1 MSQSPISG
9 QRQMRAAWYERKGA
23 AREVLQVGRMPVPE
37 PGPGEVRVRVM
48 VSGIN
53 PSDTKGR
60 GGWRGQTDMPFPRII
75 PHQDGAG
82 VIDAVGAAV
91 PASRIGE
98 RVWVYE
104 AQRGR
109 AFGTAAEYVIVPGSN
124 AVRLPAGVSFVDAAC
139 LGVPA
144 MTAHRCLFAD
154 GPIAGKVILVTG
166 AAGGVGQYAVQL
178 AKWGG
183 AMVLGTVSSVEKAAQ
198 ARAIGVDHVINYR
211 EEDVAARVQ
220 TIAGA
225 GVDRI
230 VEVAFGANLP
240 LSLQVL
246 KTNGVIA
253 TYSSDADPTP
263 TIPFGQLLGKD
274 ITVRFV
280 LVYVM
285 GEAAHQ
291 AAISDI
297 TTALEVGRLHPV
309 AVQRF
314 NLDEIA
320 TAHEAVETGHT
331 AGKVLID
338 LGNEAAYSQVQSDK

>member
-1 MSQSPISG
+1 MSTTGSPG
-9 QRQMRAAWYERKGA
+9 LMRAAWYERKGA
-23 AREVLQVGRMPVPE
+23 ARDVLQVGELPIPE
-37 PGPGEVRVRVM
+37 PGPGEVRVKVA

-60 GGWRGQTDMPFPRII
+60 GTWRGQTEMLFPRII
-75 PHQDGAG
+75 PHQDGSG
-82 VIDAVGAAV
+82 VIDAVGADISV
-91 PASRIGE
+91 SRIGE
-98 RVWVYE
+98 RVWIYE

-109 AFGTAAEYVIVPGSN
+109 AFGTAAEYVVVPSSN
-124 AVRLPAGVSFVDAAC
+124 AVRLPQGVSFVDAAC

-154 GPIAGKVILVTG
+154 GPIARKTILVTG

-183 AMVLGTVSSVEKAAQ
+183 ATVIATVSSAEKAEQ
-198 ARAIGVDHVINYR
+198 VRAIGADHMINYR
-211 EEDVAARVQ
+211 DEDVVARVQ
-220 TIAGA
+220 ELTSGA

-240 LSLQVL
+240 VSLQVL

-263 TIPFGQLLGKD
+263 AIPFGQFLGKD
-274 ITVRFV
+274 LTVRFV

-291 AAISDI
+291 DAIRDI
-297 TTALEVGRLHPV
+297 TTALEAGLLHPV

-314 NLDEIA
+314 SLDAIA
-320 TAHEAVETGHT
+320 AAHEAVETGHT

-338 LGNEAAYSQVQSDK
+338 LHGGTVCE

>member
-1 MSQSPISG
+1 MSTTSP
-9 QRQMRAAWYERKGA
+9 QQMRAAWYERKGA
-23 AREVLQVGRMPVPE
+23 AREVLQVGTLPIPE
-37 PGPGEVRVRVM
+37 PGSGEVRVRIA

-60 GGWRGQTDMPFPRII
+60 GVRRGQTEMLYPRII
-75 PHQDGAG
+75 PHQDGSG
-82 VIDAVGAAV
+82 IIDAVGADV
-91 PASRIGE
+91 LESRLGE
-98 RVWVYE
+98 RVWIYE

-109 AFGTAAEYVIVPGSN
+109 AFGTGAEYVVVPSSN
-124 AVRLPAGVSFVDAAC
+124 AIRLPNGVSFVDGAC

-154 GPIAGKVILVTG
+154 GPITGKTILITG

-183 AMVLGTVSSVEKAAQ
+183 ATVIATVSSAEKAAQ
-198 ARAIGVDHVINYR
+198 ARAIGADYVINYR
-211 EEDVAARVQ
+211 EEDVVAKVQ
-220 TIAGA
+220 EITGSA

-240 LSLQVL
+240 ISLQVL

-263 TIPFGQLLGKD
+263 TIPFGQFLGKD

-291 AAISDI
+291 QAIKDI
-297 TTALEVGRLHPV
+297 TTALEAGLLHPV

-314 NLDEIA
+314 SLDAIVA
-320 TAHEAVETGHT
+320 AHEAVETGHT

-338 LGNEAAYSQVQSDK
+338 LGTLA

>member
-1 MSQSPISG
+1 MSTPDN
-9 QRQMRAAWYERKGA
+9 QRLMRAAWYERKGA
-23 AREVLQVGRMPVPE
+23 AHEVIQIGEISIPE
-37 PGPGEVRVRVM
+37 PGPGEVRVRVA

-60 GGWRGQTDMPFPRII
+60 TGWRGRTDMPFPRII

-82 VIDAVGAAV
+82 VIDAVGTEV
-91 PASRIGE
+91 PASRVGE
-98 RVWVYE
+98 RVWIYE

-109 AFGTAAEYVIVPGSN
+109 AFGTAAEYVVLPGNN
-124 AVRLPAGVSFVDAAC
+124 AVRLPESISFVDGAC

-154 GPIAGKVILVTG
+154 GPITGKTILVTG

-183 AMVLGTVSSVEKAAQ
+183 ATVIATVSSAEKGEQ
-198 ARAIGVDHVINYR
+198 ARAIGADHVINYR
-211 EEDVAARVQ
+211 AEDVMTRVQ
-220 TIAGA
+220 NLTGGA

-230 VEVAFGANLP
+230 VEVAFGANLSS
-240 LSLQVL
+240 SLQIL

-253 TYSSDADPTP
+253 TYSSDAEPTP
-263 TIPFGQLLGKD
+263 TIPFGQFLGKD
-274 ITVRFV
+274 LTVRFV

-285 GEAAHQ
+285 GDAAHQ
-291 AAISDI
+291 EAIRDI
-297 TTALEVGRLHPV
+297 TTALEAGLLHPV

-314 NLDEIA
+314 ILAEIA

-338 LGNEAAYSQVQSDK
+338 LDAAR

>member
-1 MSQSPISG
+1 MSTTDSQ
-9 QRQMRAAWYERKGA
+9 QLMRAVWYERKGA
-23 AREVLQVGRMPVPE
+23 AREVLQIGELPVPQ
-37 PGPGEVRVRVM
+37 PGPGEVRLRVM
-48 VSGIN
+48 ISGIN

-60 GGWRGQTDMPFPRII
+60 AGWRGQTAMPFPRII
-75 PHQDGAG
+75 PHQDGSG
-82 VIDAVGAAV
+82 VIDAVGAGV
-91 PASRIGE
+91 SESRLGE
-98 RVWVYE
+98 RVWLYE

-109 AFGTAAEYVIVPGSN
+109 AYGTAAEYVVVPSGN
-124 AVRLPAGVSFVDAAC
+124 AVRLPESVSFTDAAC

-154 GPIAGKVILVTG
+154 GPIAGKTVLVTG
-166 AAGGVGQYAVQL
+166 AVGGVGQYAVQL
-178 AKWGG
+178 AKWAG
-183 AMVLGTVSSVEKAAQ
+183 ATVLATVSSAEKAQQ
-198 ARAIGVDHVINYR
+198 ARAIGADNAIDYR
-211 EEDVAARVQ
+211 TEDVAARIQ
-220 TIAGA
+220 ELTAGA

-240 LSLQVL
+240 VSLQVL

-285 GEAAHQ
+285 GDAAHQ
-291 AAISDI
+291 DAIRDI
-297 TTALEVGRLHPV
+297 TAALEAGLLQPV
-309 AVQRF
+309 AVQRYSL
-314 NLDEIA
+314 NEIA
-320 TAHEAVETGHT
+320 VAHETVETGHT

-338 LGNEAAYSQVQSDK
+338 LGDAT

>member
-1 MSQSPISG
+1 MSTSDS
-9 QRQMRAAWYERKGA
+9 QRLMHAAWYERKGP
-23 AREVLQVGRMPVPE
+23 AREVLQVGQLAVPE
-37 PGPGEVRVRVM
+37 PGPGEVRVHVH
-48 VSGIN
+48 VSGVN

-60 GGWRGQTDMPFPRII
+60 GGWGGNTTMLYPRIV

-82 VIDAVGAAV
+82 VIDAVGADV
-91 PASRIGE
+91 PPSRVGE
-98 RVWVYE
+98 RVWLYE

-109 AFGTAAEYVIVPGSN
+109 PFGTAAEYVVVPSGN
-124 AVRLPAGVSFVDAAC
+124 AVCLPDHVSFTDGAC

-154 GPIAGKVILVTG
+154 GPVAGQVVLITG

-183 AMVLGTVSSVEKAAQ
+183 TTVIATVSSAEKAEL
-198 ARAIGVDHVINYR
+198 ARAIGADQIINYR
-211 EEDVAARVQ
+211 DEDVAARVQ
-220 TIAGA
+220 ALTGGA

-240 LSLQVL
+240 VSLQIL

-253 TYSSDADPTP
+253 TYSSDANPTP
-263 TIPFGQLLGKD
+263 TLPFGQLLGKD
-274 ITVRFV
+274 LTVRFV

-285 GEAAHQ
+285 GQAAHQ
-291 AAISDI
+291 AAITDI
-297 TTALEVGRLHPV
+297 TTALEAGLLHPV

-314 NLDEIA
+314 DLNEIA
-320 TAHEAVETGHT
+320 AAHEAVETGHT

-338 LGNEAAYSQVQSDK
+338 LGDNSI

>member
-1 MSQSPISG
+1 MTTSPHAG
-9 QRQMRAAWYERKGA
+9 PRLMRAAWYERKGP
-23 AREVLQVGRMPVPE
+23 AREVLQVGQLARPE
-37 PGPGEVRVRVM
+37 PGPGEVRVRVH

-60 GGWRGQTDMPFPRII
+60 GVWAGNTTMLFPRIV

-82 VIDAVGAAV
+82 AIDAVGTDV
-91 PASRIGE
+91 PPARVGE
-98 RVWVYE
+98 RVWLYE

-109 AFGTAAEYVIVPGSN
+109 PFGTAAEYVVVPSGN
-124 AVRLPAGVSFVDAAC
+124 AVRLPDGVSFADGAC

-154 GPIAGKVILVTG
+154 GPITGQMVMVTG

-183 AMVLGTVSSVEKAAQ
+183 ATAIATVSSAEKAEL
-198 ARAIGVDHVINYR
+198 ARAIGADQIINYR
-211 EEDVAARVQ
+211 DEDVAARVQ
-220 TIAGA
+220 AITGAA

-230 VEVAFGANLP
+230 VEVAFGANLGV
-240 LSLQVL
+240 SLQVL

-253 TYSSDADPTP
+253 TYSSDAEMTP
-263 TIPFGQLLGKD
+263 SIPFGQFLVKD

-285 GEAAHQ
+285 GQAAHQ
-291 AAISDI
+291 AAIQDI
-297 TTALEVGRLHPV
+297 TTALEAGLLHPV

-314 NLDEIA
+314 ALDDIA
-320 TAHEAVETGHT
+320 AAHEAVETGHT

-338 LGNEAAYSQVQSDK
+338 LDDDEA

>member
-1 MSQSPISG
+1 MQ
-9 QRQMRAAWYERKGA
+9 
-23 AREVLQVGRMPVPE
+23 
-37 PGPGEVRVRVM
+37 
-48 VSGIN
+48 
-53 PSDTKGR
+53 
-60 GGWRGQTDMPFPRII
+60 FPRII

-82 VIDAVGAAV
+82 VIDAAGAGV
-91 PASRIGE
+91 PGSRVGE
-98 RVWVYE
+98 RVWLYE

-109 AFGTAAEYVIVPGSN
+109 SFGTAAEYVVVPTGN
-124 AVRLPAGVSFVDAAC
+124 AVRLPEGVSFVDAAC

-154 GPIAGKVILVTG
+154 GPIEGTTILVTG

-183 AMVLGTVSSVEKAAQ
+183 ATVLATVSSAEKAAQ
-198 ARAIGVDHVINYR
+198 ARSIGADHVINYR
-211 EEDVAARVQ
+211 AEDVAARVQ
-220 TIAGA
+220 AITDGA

-240 LSLQVL
+240 VSLQIL

-253 TYSSDADPTP
+253 TYSSDASPTP
-263 TIPFGQLLGKD
+263 TIPFGQFLGKD
-274 ITVRFV
+274 ATVRFV

-291 AAISDI
+291 AAIKDI
-297 TTALEVGRLHPV
+297 TTALEAGLLHPV
-309 AVQRF
+309 ALQHF
-314 NLDEIA
+314 SLDEIA
-320 TAHEAVETGHT
+320 AAHEAVETGHT

-338 LGNEAAYSQVQSDK
+338 LGSDAT

>member
-1 MSQSPISG
+1 MSTLDSQ
-9 QRQMRAAWYERKGA
+9 QLMRAAWYERKGT
-23 AREVLQVGRMPVPE
+23 AREVLQIGQMALPE
-37 PGPGEVRVRVM
+37 LGPGQVRVRVA

-60 GGWRGQTDMPFPRII
+60 SGAGIGPKTMQFPRVI

-82 VIDAVGAAV
+82 VIDAVGAGV
-91 PASRIGE
+91 PESRVGE
-98 RVWVYE
+98 RVWLYE

-109 AFGTAAEYVIVPGSN
+109 AFGTAAEYVVVPSDN
-124 AVRLPAGVSFVDAAC
+124 AVRLPAGVSLVDAAC

-154 GPIAGKVILVTG
+154 GPIAGTTIVVTG
-166 AAGGVGQYAVQL
+166 AVGGVGQYAVQL

-183 AMVLGTVSSVEKAAQ
+183 ATVIATVSSAEKAAQ
-198 ARAIGVDHVINYR
+198 AHSIGADYVIDYRA
-211 EEDVAARVQ
+211 EDVVARVQ
-220 TIAGA
+220 AITDGA

-240 LSLQVL
+240 VSLQIL

-253 TYSSDADPTP
+253 TYSSDADPQP
-263 TIPFGQLLGKD
+263 TIPFGQFLGKD

-285 GEAAHQ
+285 GAAAHQ
-291 AAISDI
+291 AAIEDI
-297 TTALEVGRLHPV
+297 TTALEAGLLHPV

-314 NLDEIA
+314 ALDEIA
-320 TAHEAVETGHT
+320 AAHEAVETGHT
-331 AGKVLID
+331 AGKVLIN
-338 LGNEAAYSQVQSDK
+338 LGSDAR

>member
-1 MSQSPISG
+1 MSTANSQ
-9 QRQMRAAWYERKGA
+9 QLMRAAWYERKGA
-23 AREVLQVGRMPVPE
+23 AREVLQVGALPIPE
-37 PGPGEVRVRVM
+37 PGPGEVRVRVA

-60 GGWRGQTDMPFPRII
+60 TGWRGQTDMPYPRII

-82 VIDAVGAAV
+82 VIDAVGADV
-91 PASRIGE
+91 PASRVGE
-98 RVWVYE
+98 RVWLYE

-109 AFGTAAEYVIVPGSN
+109 AFGTAAEYVIVSSSN
-124 AVRLPAGVSFVDAAC
+124 AVRQPEGVSFVDAAC

-154 GPIAGKVILVTG
+154 GPIAGKTILVTG
-166 AAGGVGQYAVQL
+166 AAGGVGQYAVQI

-183 AMVLGTVSSVEKAAQ
+183 ATVIATISSAEKAEQ
-198 ARAIGVDHVINYR
+198 ARAIGADHVINYR
-211 EEDVAARVQ
+211 EEDVVARVQ
-220 TIAGA
+220 AITSGA

-240 LSLQVL
+240 ISVQVL

-263 TIPFGQLLGKD
+263 TIPFGQFLGKD
-274 ITVRFV
+274 LTVRFV
-280 LVYVM
+280 LVYMM
-285 GEAAHQ
+285 GDAAHQ
-291 AAISDI
+291 DAIKHI
-297 TTALEVGRLHPV
+297 TTALEAGLLHPV

-314 NLDEIA
+314 SLDEIA
-320 TAHEAVETGHT
+320 AAHEAVETGHT

-338 LGNEAAYSQVQSDK
+338 LNSGL

>member
-1 MSQSPISG
+1 MATTESP
-9 QRQMRAAWYERKGA
+9 RLMRAAWYERKGT
-23 AREVLQVGRMPVPE
+23 AREVLEVGQLPIPE
-37 PGPGEVRVRVM
+37 PGLGEVRVHVA

-53 PSDTKGR
+53 PSDTKAR
-60 GGWRGQTDMPFPRII
+60 GGAGIGPKAMPFPRVV

-82 VIDAVGAAV
+82 VIDAVGADMS
-91 PASRIGE
+91 ASRVGE
-98 RVWVYE
+98 RVWLYE

-109 AFGTAAEYVIVPGSN
+109 PFGTAAAYVIVPSDN
-124 AVRLPAGVSFVDAAC
+124 AVCLPAGVSLVDAAC

-154 GPIAGKVILVTG
+154 GQIAGRVILVTG
-166 AAGGVGQYAVQL
+166 AVGGVGQYAVQL

-183 AMVLGTVSSVEKAAQ
+183 ATVIATVSSAEKAAQ
-198 ARAIGVDHVINYR
+198 ARAIGADHVINYR
-211 EEDVAARVQ
+211 AEDVAARVQ
-220 TIAGA
+220 TITEGA

-240 LSLQVL
+240 VSLQIL

-253 TYSSDADPTP
+253 TYSSDADPQP
-263 TIPFGQLLGKD
+263 TIPFGQFLGKD
-274 ITVRFV
+274 VTVRFV

-285 GEAAHQ
+285 GAAAHQ
-291 AAISDI
+291 AAIKDI
-297 TTALEVGRLHPV
+297 TIALAAGLLHPV

-314 NLDEIA
+314 PLDEIA
-320 TAHEAVETGHT
+320 TAHAAVETGHT

-338 LGNEAAYSQVQSDK
+338 LGSAAT

>member
-1 MSQSPISG
+1 MPI
-9 QRQMRAAWYERKGA
+9 
-23 AREVLQVGRMPVPE
+23 PE
-37 PGPGEVRVRVM
+37 PGTGEVRVHVA

-60 GGWRGQTDMPFPRII
+60 TGWRGQTDMPFSRVI
-75 PHQDGAG
+75 PHQDSAG
-82 VIDAVGAAV
+82 VVDAVGANV
-91 PASRIGE
+91 PTSRVGE
-98 RVWVYE
+98 RVWLYE

-109 AFGTAAEYVIVPGSN
+109 AFGTAAEYVSVPSGN
-124 AVRLPAGVSFVDAAC
+124 AVRLPEGVSFVDAAC

-154 GPIAGKVILVTG
+154 GPIAGKTILVTG

-183 AMVLGTVSSVEKAAQ
+183 ATVIATVSSAEKAAQ
-198 ARAIGVDHVINYR
+198 ARAIGADYLINYR
-211 EEDVAARVQ
+211 DEDVATRVQ
-220 TIAGA
+220 EVIGGA

-240 LSLQVL
+240 MSLQVL

-253 TYSSDADPTP
+253 TYSSDADPQP
-263 TIPFGQLLGKD
+263 TLPFGQFLGKD

-291 AAISDI
+291 HAINDI
-297 TTALEVGRLHPV
+297 TTALEAGLLHPV

-314 NLDEIA
+314 KLDEIA
-320 TAHEAVETGHT
+320 AAHEAVETGHT

-338 LGNEAAYSQVQSDK
+338 LANDL

>member
-1 MSQSPISG
+1 MSTAES

-23 AREVLQVGRMPVPE
+23 ARDVLQVGELPIPE
-37 PGPGEVRVRVM
+37 PGPGEVRVKVAI
-48 VSGIN
+48 SGIN

-60 GGWRGQTDMPFPRII
+60 GTWRGQAEMPFPRIS

-82 VIDAVGAAV
+82 VIDAVSADISD
-91 PASRIGE
+91 SRIGE
-98 RVWVYE
+98 RVWIYE

-109 AFGTAAEYVIVPGSN
+109 AFGTGAEYVVVPSGN
-124 AVRLPAGVSFVDAAC
+124 AVRLPEGVSFVDGAC

-154 GPIAGKVILVTG
+154 GPIAGKTVLVTG

-183 AMVLGTVSSVEKAAQ
+183 ATVIATVSSAEKTEQ
-198 ARAIGVDHVINYR
+198 ARAIGADHVINYR
-211 EEDVAARVQ
+211 DEDVVARVQ
-220 TIAGA
+220 ELTSGA

-240 LSLQVL
+240 VSLQVL
-246 KTNGVIA
+246 QTNGVIA

-263 TIPFGQLLGKD
+263 AIPFGQFLGKD
-274 ITVRFV
+274 LTVRFV

-291 AAISDI
+291 DAIRDI
-297 TTALEVGRLHPV
+297 TTALEAGLLHPV

-314 NLDEIA
+314 SLDEIA
-320 TAHEAVETGHT
+320 AAHEAVETGHT

-338 LGNEAAYSQVQSDK
+338 LDASR

>member
-1 MSQSPISG
+1 MPTTDSSAL
-9 QRQMRAAWYERKGA
+9 MRAAWYERKGA
-23 AREVLQVGRMPVPE
+23 AREVLQVGELPIPL
-37 PGPGEVRVRVM
+37 PGPGEVRVNVV
-48 VSGIN
+48 VSGVN

-60 GGWRGQTDMPFPRII
+60 TGWRGQTERPYPRII

-82 VIDAVGAAV
+82 VIDAVGADV

-98 RVWVYE
+98 RVWLYE
-104 AQRGR
+104 TQRGR
-109 AFGTAAEYVIVPGSN
+109 AFRTCAEYVVVPSSN
-124 AVRLPAGVSFVDAAC
+124 VVRLPEDVSFIDAVC

-154 GPIAGKVILVTG
+154 GPIAGQTVLVTG

-183 AMVLGTVSSVEKAAQ
+183 ATVIATVSSAEKAEQ
-198 ARAIGVDHVINYR
+198 ARASGADHVISYR

-220 TIAGA
+220 AITGGA

-230 VEVAFGANLP
+230 VEVAFGTNLHV
-240 LSLQVL
+240 SVQAL

-263 TIPFGQLLGKD
+263 TIPFGQFLGKD

-291 AAISDI
+291 EAITDI
-297 TTALEVGRLHPV
+297 TTALHARLLHPV
-309 AVQRF
+309 AVQCFR
-314 NLDEIA
+314 LDEIA
-320 TAHEAVETGHT
+320 AAHEAVETGHT

-338 LGNEAAYSQVQSDK
+338 VEGA

>member
-1 MSQSPISG
+1 MSTTDSPG
-9 QRQMRAAWYERKGA
+9 LMRAAWYERKGA
-23 AREVLQVGRMPVPE
+23 AREVLQVGELPLPE
-37 PGPGEVRVRVM
+37 PGPGEVRVQVA

-60 GGWRGQTDMPFPRII
+60 TGWRGQTEMPYPRII

-82 VIDAVGAAV
+82 AIDAVGADV
-91 PASRIGE
+91 PASRVGE
-98 RVWVYE
+98 RVWIYE

-109 AFGTAAEYVIVPGSN
+109 AFGTGAEYVIVPSSN
-124 AVRLPAGVSFVDAAC
+124 AVRLPKGVSFVDAAC

-154 GPIAGKVILVTG
+154 GPIAGQTVLVTG

-183 AMVLGTVSSVEKAAQ
+183 ATVIATVSSAEKAKQ
-198 ARAIGVDHVINYR
+198 ARAIGADYVINYR
-211 EEDVAARVQ
+211 DENVVARVQ
-220 TIAGA
+220 ELTGGT

-240 LSLQVL
+240 TSIQVL

-263 TIPFGQLLGKD
+263 SIPFGQFLGKD

-280 LVYVM
+280 LVYMM

-291 AAISDI
+291 EAIRDI
-297 TTALEVGRLHPV
+297 TTALEAGLLHPV
-309 AVQRF
+309 AAQRLS
-314 NLDEIA
+314 LDEIA
-320 TAHEAVETGHT
+320 AAHEAVETGHT

-338 LGNEAAYSQVQSDK
+338 VRGESA